1 MFVLQK
7 VCQPLLVLA
16 GSVERTLV
24 HLQKETKKI
33 HPKPKL
39 TMQESKQKTG
49 TEETD
54 HQASGLILTCLQDS
68 NRHTVHGQREREGG
82 GGQRGRQTDR
92 PADQQSDRPT
102 DRETNRQAETD
113 GRRER
118 EAFLSHNKIG
128 HYSSLH
134 LSNTQR
140 CLLLNTFCSSWL
152 RVRLSPDIELM

>member
-1 MFVLQK
+1 MSVLQK

-82 GGQRGRQTDR
+82 GREGDRQTDR
-92 PADQQSDRPT
+92 QTNKAT
-102 DRETNRQAETD
+102 DRQTERQTGRQRQTD
-113 GRRER
+113 GERER
-118 EAFLSHNKIG
+118 LSCHIIKLVIIPVCISQT
-128 HYSSLH
+128 HSVAY
-134 LSNTQR
+134 
-140 CLLLNTFCSSWL
+140 CSIHSA
-152 RVRLSPDIELM
+152 VHD